1 MEIAIEFCIFELV
14 FVSNFTL
21 KNVEFFHQIYSRRI
35 FMVKNRKIENHH
47 GILQIRIG
55 LITRFQF
62 QLIILSD
69 WTKFTQKG
77 YFHSKTEQ
85 AVQRLQA
92 FVFCVVNVNSRVV
105 FENSED
111 LENLIILIILKEE
124 LVMFCLLGFFY
135 LKIV

>member
-1 MEIAIEFCIFELV
+1 MEIAIEFCMFELV

-21 KNVEFFHQIYSRRI
+21 KNFEFFHQIYSRRI

-62 QLIILSD
+62 QLIILSV